1 MDQQKIIDEVNYH
14 KAQKITE
21 SLYKSGLIS
30 FDEYDKLTQL
40 NRQSFS
46 PLFVDLLPKT
56 LDLSKSQ
63 S

>member
-1 MDQQKIIDEVNYH
+1 MEQQKIIDEVNYH

-46 PLFVDLLPKT
+46 PLFVDLLPRT
-56 LDLSKSQ
+56 LDLSGSQ